1 MAENGSFKKDWFEAL
16 GVGELLQSVA
26 ILGAI
31 FFCPMGVYSCFGS
44 KRIGN
49 G

>member
-16 GVGELLQSVA
+16 GVVELLQSAA
-26 ILGAI
+26 IQVAI
-31 FFCPMGVYSCFGS
+31 FFFPMGVYSCFGS